1 MFSKAHILFLR
12 AVNGPFLLN
21 STRMAKN
28 MKHHKNA
35 LRYITRCSAAL
46 GVDVSS
52 HKCLTTNRDYSPDT
66 IEDTEVATI
75 TGAAPCLPSHSFI
88 YNNNHEFRLQWKY
101 NLYGL
106 GA

>member
-1 MFSKAHILFLR
+1 
-12 AVNGPFLLN
+12 
-21 STRMAKN
+21 MAKN

-75 TGAAPCLPSHSFI
+75 TGAAPCLPSFI
-88 YNNNHEFRLQWKY
+88 YNNNHEFQLQWKY
-101 NLYGL
+101 NFYGL